1 MCTVMTQQ
9 KIRCRTSVVME
20 MEISWVFQCLFFRF
34 LSIPNTALQNVDV
47 ISKDKR
53 CGNRIKLGFLNVIIQ
68 DIAVHGTND

>member
-1 MCTVMTQQ
+1 MCKTMTQQ

-20 MEISWVFQCLFFRF
+20 IEISWVFPCLFIRF
-34 LSIPNTALQNVDV
+34 YTALQNVDV

>member
-1 MCTVMTQQ
+1 MCKMMTQQ
-9 KIRCRTSVVME
+9 KIRCRTSVV

-47 ISKDKR
+47 ISKHKR